1 MQCKKCKK
9 DPCVCQEEED
19 KQYRFDSRFI
29 IDVARRKEAM
39 KQRRQQQREEKRK
52 DETEK

>member
-1 MQCKKCKK
+1 MAKCKKCQK
-9 DPCVCQEEED
+9 DPCVCQEEKD

-39 KQRRQQQREEKRK
+39 KARRKELQEKKKK
-52 DETEK
+52 DE